1 MFIFIIF
8 VLINWLIL
16 SFFSPSTLLSIP
28 PSTILRSQ
36 LSSVKMDT
44 FFDNLA
50 NLSFFNNQSLIDSL
64 NSSTLANSFL
74 AECDYVADAANRLA
88 EDVNSN
94 HHFIINDSS
103 ISSQLSI
110 SSLTSSSLSSS
121 LALGSSP
128 SSSQSISSSPQES
141 QSSSSPPID
150 YPSSS
155 LPNIEVASVA
165 AETCNTLN
173 IFPNSTICKDPSY
186 YAVSYRIIGTIFQG
200 FILIIGVLGNIM
212 VVIVVVKTRS
222 MRTPTNCYLVSLSIA
237 DLMVLIAA
245 VPNEIIAYYVLGD
258 QWIWGRVG
266 CALFIFFQYLG
277 IDASSL
283 SITAFTVER
292 YIAICHPMKAQKV
305 CTVHRAKRIILNV
318 WLFACIYNAPWFFLT
333 KVEPICYRS
342 LEDSNLE
349 TCTFAWSRKYYLG
362 YFFSDLVLFYI
373 FPLLLSC
380 VLYGLMARV
389 LFNNPLSKTMGASTS
404 SSSSSSTTAQ
414 ANQTTT
420 TTTGSLTTGTT
431 SVTTSH
437 HSLITS
443 KLSNSSSHHQNHS
456 HYHHSHHHHHHHHP
470 QIAQSTQSKKSSS
483 ASNDSSR
490 VQVVKML
497 VVIVAVFAT
506 LWLPYRALLVY
517 NSMAEQRY
525 MELWYLMFCK
535 TMIFVNSAINPILY
549 NALSVKFRRA
559 FKRMLSCDTRRRRRH
574 LDVPLASIHV
584 SMGNSIRNNNLHSNT
599 FLTNHTNNANNII
612 NQQQFKSKS
621 TTPTTPKPTP
631 NNNNI
636 NSKKNA
642 INDNSCISN
651 TINNNQETNSVDNLN
666 CNIDENHVVTNVDS
680 MTTTMMTNTNSSTS
694 TTISP
699 TNVVATINSSN
710 QLING
715 PKILRFTVQHTN
727 DSNCK
732 QTVEAL

>member
-1 MFIFIIF
+1 MFMLIFLVTTIWI
-8 VLINWLIL
+8 IL
-16 SFFSPSTLLSIP
+16 SICCCCVQLTKITKEST
-28 PSTILRSQ
+28 
-36 LSSVKMDT
+36 KMDPFFNT
-44 FFDNLA
+44 FDNLPLFS
-50 NLSFFNNQSLIDSL
+50 NDSL
-64 NSSTLANSFL
+64 LESLNTTDLANSLLAGCDYVTDTANRLTDNSSTL
-74 AECDYVADAANRLA
+74 
-88 EDVNSN
+88 
-94 HHFIINDSS
+94 
-103 ISSQLSI
+103 
-110 SSLTSSSLSSS
+110 LTSSSSSLVSLFSSS
-121 LALGSSP
+121 LALNSPSSPYFQSSPLSSSSSSSPYPSPLSLSSSSILSSASSSSVLSLSP
-128 SSSQSISSSPQES
+128 SSSISSSSLNSANSYDPATGTA
-141 QSSSSPPID
+141 SPA
-150 YPSSS
+150 
-155 LPNIEVASVA
+155 VVA
-165 AETCNTLN
+165 AAAGFSPETYCNNLN
-173 IFPNSTICKDPSY
+173 TTFCKDPSY
-186 YAVSYRIIGTIFQG
+186 YAISYRIIGTIFQG

-318 WLFACIYNAPWFFLT
+318 WIFACLYNSPWFFLT
-333 KVEPICYRS
+333 KTEPICYRS

-404 SSSSSSTTAQ
+404 SSSSTSTIITGITAKSNQ
-414 ANQTTT
+414 A
-420 TTTGSLTTGTT
+420 
-431 SVTTSH
+431 
-437 HSLITS
+437 
-443 KLSNSSSHHQNHS
+443 NSSSTSNHS
-456 HYHHSHHHHHHHHP
+456 HTNNTHHHHQSSHSTS
-470 QIAQSTQSKKSSS
+470 QTLAQSTHSKKISSQ
-483 ASNDSSR
+483 SNDSSR

-517 NSMAEQRY
+517 NSMTDDRY

-559 FKRMLSCDTRRRRRH
+559 FKRMLSCETRKRRRH
-574 LDVPLASIHV
+574 FDVPLASIHV
-584 SMGNSIRNNNLHSNT
+584 SLGNSIRNNNVQSNT
-599 FLTNHTNNANNII
+599 FAINNIT
-612 NQQQFKSKS
+612 NSNN
-621 TTPTTPKPTP
+621 

-636 NSKKNA
+636 NNA
-642 INDNSCISN
+642 NGNGTSNNNNDNEN
-651 TINNNQETNSVDNLN
+651 ETNNVNNVNNSNVDHSFNS
-666 CNIDENHVVTNVDS
+666 NHVHS
-680 MTTTMMTNTNSSTS
+680 GSKQGKTTTASTA
-694 TTISP
+694 
-699 TNVVATINSSN
+699 NQINSS
-710 QLING
+710 NG
-715 PKILRFTVQHTN
+715 PKILRFTVQRSSDH
-727 DSNCK
+727 CK
-732 QTVEAL
+732 QAIEAL